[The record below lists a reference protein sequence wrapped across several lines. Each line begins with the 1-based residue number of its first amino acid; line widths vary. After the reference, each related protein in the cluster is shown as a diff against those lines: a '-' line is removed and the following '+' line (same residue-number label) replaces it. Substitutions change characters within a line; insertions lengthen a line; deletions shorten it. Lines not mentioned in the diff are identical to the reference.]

1 MAPARGTSA
10 SAAHGIHVLV
20 MGIEHYEGLA
30 TGHEGDGR
38 RSGIASAPNFVAL
51 SGATVDRRSF
61 LRINPTIAHKA
72 LILISALGLMSGIA
86 NWYCLRTVDR
96 IEEANRVVTEHIAP
110 ARLALSEAKGALT
123 AFGLGVYKM
132 SAYVDRAQV
141 AEEANAMVGEFNAI
155 GNALDNVR
163 GYDPERTQDI
173 AQLVGKLEVL
183 HALAEDVHRLTID
196 GKREEVRFLLE
207 FKFIA
212 ALEDAVFHL
221 NRLINILGA
230 GSESAVQEAEV
241 ARSWTIDVAR
251 VSVLGGTLA
260 TLAVALALSQ
270 YSLARPLRRLADV
283 MKSMARG
290 EFASEIDGLARQ
302 DEVGAMARSV
312 AVFRENGIA
321 LKRLEQQ
328 RTDDKARAEAE
339 RRDAFAKLVNA
350 FERDVLSVV
359 GIVSHAAVE
368 LEKFA
373 TAMKAIA
380 EQSESRS
387 LVAAQAA
394 EETMRDAGTAASAVE
409 ELSASISNISGQAV
423 SASTVV
429 AEAKRCAQIAV
440 TNAQGLTS
448 TVEQIDRVTGLVNSI
463 ARQTNLLALNATIEA
478 ARAGPAGRGFAVV
491 AQEVKNLAAQTT
503 QALTDISRETAS
515 VQQAT
520 QAVVA
525 AISAIS
531 GVIGAID
538 DISLAITDAV
548 GQQNVASR
556 NIAQNVDDAAVRTRQ
571 VSTIISAANEFAVQT
586 GELAGR
592 ILQAAQDLSQQAVVL
607 QTDAAGF
614 IGQVKA
620 A

>member
-1 MAPARGTSA
+1 
-10 SAAHGIHVLV
+10 
-20 MGIEHYEGLA
+20 
-30 TGHEGDGR
+30 
-38 RSGIASAPNFVAL
+38 
-51 SGATVDRRSF
+51 
-61 LRINPTIAHKA
+61 
-72 LILISALGLMSGIA
+72 
-86 NWYCLRTVDR
+86 
-96 IEEANRVVTEHIAP
+96 
-110 ARLALSEAKGALT
+110 
-123 AFGLGVYKM
+123 
-132 SAYVDRAQV
+132 
-141 AEEANAMVGEFNAI
+141 MVGEFNAI
-155 GNALDNVR
+155 KNALDNVR
-163 GYDPERTQDI
+163 GYDPERTEDI
-173 AQLVGKLEVL
+173 AQLVRKLEAL
-183 HALAEDVHRLTID
+183 HALADDVHRLTID
-196 GKREEVRFLLE
+196 SKREEVRFLLE

-212 ALEDAVFHL
+212 ALDDAVFHL

-230 GSESAVQEAEV
+230 SSKNAVQEAEA
-241 ARSWTIDVAR
+241 ARSWTIDVTR
-251 VSVLGGTLA
+251 VSVVGGTLA

-283 MKSMARG
+283 MMNLARG
-290 EFASEIDGLARQ
+290 DFATEIDGLDRK
-302 DEVGAMARSV
+302 DEVGTMARSV

-321 LKRLEQQ
+321 LKSLEQQ
-328 RTDDKARAEAE
+328 RTADKGRAEAE
-339 RRDAFAKLVNA
+339 KRDAFAKLVNT

-359 GIVSHAAVE
+359 GIVSHAAIE

-373 TAMKAIA
+373 TAMKTIA
-380 EQSESRS
+380 EQSENRS
-387 LVAAQAA
+387 LIAAQAA

-409 ELSASISNISGQAV
+409 ELSASIGNISGQAI

-429 AEAKRCAQIAV
+429 AEAKRCAEIAV
-440 TNAQGLTS
+440 THAEGLTN
-448 TVEQIDRVTGLVNSI
+448 TVEQIDRVTALVNSI
-463 ARQTNLLALNATIEA
+463 AGQTNLLALNATIEA
-478 ARAGPAGRGFAVV
+478 ARAGSAGRGFAVV

-531 GVIGAID
+531 NVIGAID

-548 GQQNVASR
+548 GQQNVVSR
-556 NIAQNVDDAAVRTRQ
+556 NIAQNVDDAAARTRQ
-571 VSTIISAANEFAVQT
+571 VSSIISAANEFAVQT

-614 IGQVKA
+614 IGRVKA

>member
-1 MAPARGTSA
+1 VNL
-10 SAAHGIHVLV
+10 AAF
-20 MGIEHYEGLA
+20 
-30 TGHEGDGR
+30 R
-38 RSGIASAPNFVAL
+38 K
-51 SGATVDRRSF
+51 
-61 LRINPTIAHKA
+61 INPTIAHKA
-72 LILISALGLMSGIA
+72 LLLISALGLMSGLA
-86 NWYCLRTVDR
+86 NWYCLRTIDR
-96 IEEANRVVTEHIAP
+96 IDAANSLVTQHIAP

-123 AFGLGVYKM
+123 ELGLGVYKM
-132 SAYVDRAQV
+132 SAYTDRAQV
-141 AEEANAMVGEFNAI
+141 AEEASAMVGEFNAI
-155 GNALDNVR
+155 GNALGNVR
-163 GYDPERTQDI
+163 GYDPERSDDI
-173 AQLVGKLEVL
+173 AQLVGKLDAL
-183 HALAEDVHRLTID
+183 HALADEVRRLTVE

-207 FKFIA
+207 FKFTA
-212 ALEDAVFHL
+212 ALDDAVAHV

-230 GSESAVQEAEV
+230 GSASAIQEVEA
-241 ARSWTIDVAR
+241 ARSWTIGVTRASVAA
-251 VSVLGGTLA
+251 GTLA
-260 TLAVALALSQ
+260 TLAAALALSQ
-270 YSLARPLRRLADV
+270 YSLARPLRRLAEV
-283 MKSMARG
+283 MRSMARG
-290 EFASEIDGLARQ
+290 EFAIEIDGLART
-302 DEVGAMARSV
+302 DEIGVMARSV
-312 AVFRENGIA
+312 AVFRENGMA

-328 RTDDKARAEAE
+328 RTTDKARAEAE
-339 RRDAFAKLVNA
+339 RRAAFARLVDS

-359 GIVSHAAVE
+359 GIVSHAAIE

-387 LVAAQAA
+387 LIAAKAA

-423 SASTVV
+423 SAAGVV
-429 AEAKRCAQIAV
+429 AEAKRCAKIAV
-440 TNAQGLTS
+440 TNAKGLTS
-448 TVEQIDRVTGLVNSI
+448 TVEQIDRVTALVNSI
-463 ARQTNLLALNATIEA
+463 AGQTNLLALNATIEA

-515 VQQAT
+515 VHQAT
-520 QAVVA
+520 AAVVA

-531 GVIGAID
+531 GVIGSID

-548 GQQNVASR
+548 GLQDVVSR
-556 NIAQNVDDAAVRTRQ
+556 SIAQNVDDAAARTRQ
-571 VSTIISAANEFAVQT
+571 VSSIISAANEFAVQT

-592 ILQAAQDLSQQAVVL
+592 ILHAARDLSQQAEVL